1 MTLEQAAQP
10 LFANHQTFHP
20 RFGWIKKGYDAAEH
34 DYNAFSEVDA
44 PVKLGVG
51 KNMVEAIRF
60 WATATRVV
68 MRLPDPERPRQS
80 IYVPTRLGQALLSL
94 DPPIGFLMSR
104 EMCCVCSGWRWAWVS
119 RRSLVSACFT
129 GFRVGAGSGRWLG
142 VRLSVVV

>member
-1 MTLEQAAQP
+1 MTS
-10 LFANHQTFHP
+10 T
-20 RFGWIKKGYDAAEH
+20 D
-34 DYNAFSEVDA
+34 S
-44 PVKLGVG
+44 KLHELLLLHVL
-51 KNMVEAIRF
+51 R
-60 WATATRVV
+60 RC
-68 MRLPDPERPRQS
+68 
-80 IYVPTRLGQALLSL
+80 LSL

>member
-1 MTLEQAAQP
+1 MGPDVERAIVNQLDDPTLSP
-10 LFANHQTFHP
+10 WGIPIPGLN
-20 RFGWIKKGYDAAEH
+20 
-34 DYNAFSEVDA
+34 
-44 PVKLGVG
+44 
-51 KNMVEAIRF
+51 
-60 WATATRVV
+60 
-68 MRLPDPERPRQS
+68 
-80 IYVPTRLGQALLSL
+80 L

>member
-1 MTLEQAAQP
+1 MPFLVSFSFVRSVDFDADRVRCSRIAEVVFGNDRDGSAVIGASESRVLDQLIELANRQP
-10 LFANHQTFHP
+10 V
-20 RFGWIKKGYDAAEH
+20 Y
-34 DYNAFSEVDA
+34 
-44 PVKLGVG
+44 
-51 KNMVEAIRF
+51 
-60 WATATRVV
+60 VV
-68 MRLPDPERPRQS
+68 RES
-80 IYVPTRLGQALLSL
+80 LSL